1 MNEKIKNKLEKA
13 LRKIFDD
20 DEFIMCIM
28 AHLVTDDV
36 REGFIKFIE
45 QNPEITSE
53 ELTLMSI
60 SLYRNEL

>member
-20 DEFIMCIM
+20 DECIM

-60 SLYRNEL
+60 SSYRNEL